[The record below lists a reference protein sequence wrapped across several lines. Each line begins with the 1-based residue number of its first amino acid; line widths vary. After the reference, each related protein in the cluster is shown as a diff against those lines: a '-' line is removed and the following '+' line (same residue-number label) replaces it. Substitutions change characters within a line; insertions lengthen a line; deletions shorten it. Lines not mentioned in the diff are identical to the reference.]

1 MNEARLLDD
10 QLLAALEQRWREQGA
25 QTPDHMEPGLTDE
38 QIDEIT
44 APLGFPLPD
53 ELRTLYRWHNGSGRY
68 EMAWLRALWA
78 LDTAV
83 PTSLKDAVSSDDW
96 RPGWMQILSERPAVL
111 VDCLA
116 NGQHG
121 PAPVWNHHVEIEAPT
136 RPVFASVGDMV
147 SFWIELIDDDLMYWD
162 GRLWQIR
169 DDRISDE
176 AMQRLSGV
184 PQD

>member
-10 QLLAALEQRWREQGA
+10 QLLAALEQRWRACGA
-25 QTPDHMEPGLTDE
+25 QTPEIMEPGLTDE
-38 QIDEIT
+38 QIDEVA

-53 ELRTLYRWHNGSGRY
+53 ELRTLYRWHNGSGRH
-68 EMAWLRALWA
+68 EMAWLRSLWA
-78 LDTAV
+78 LELT
-83 PTSLKDAVSSDDW
+83 VSACLEYQRDDEYW
-96 RPGWMQILSERPAVL
+96 RPGWIQLLSERPYVL
-111 VDCLA
+111 ADCLA
-116 NGQHG
+116 NDQSG
-121 PAPVWNHHVEIEAPT
+121 PVPIWNYHVEIDPPT

-169 DDRISDE
+169 DDRISEE